1 MMNLSIGRR
10 LSDQLSVY
18 TAEIMAII
26 LGLHLVEEVKPD
38 RVVYCVDSLAALYS
52 ILNMK
57 SNRENLLLEI
67 L

>member
-1 MMNLSIGRR
+1 
-10 LSDQLSVY
+10 
-18 TAEIMAII
+18 MAII
-26 LGLHLVEEVKPD
+26 LGLHLVEEVKPN